1 MFGFDLVE
9 LAIVAA
15 VVLVIA
21 GGLAALVSL
30 VRWIVHLRV
39 MEEQLEDQIE
49 LLSEIR
55 KQLTR
60 IVTLLDK

>member
-55 KQLTR
+55 KQLAR